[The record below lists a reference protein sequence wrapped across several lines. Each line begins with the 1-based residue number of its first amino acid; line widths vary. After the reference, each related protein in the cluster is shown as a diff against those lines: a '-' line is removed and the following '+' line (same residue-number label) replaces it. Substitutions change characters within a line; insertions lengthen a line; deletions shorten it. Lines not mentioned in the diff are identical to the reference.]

1 MKVKDGPQL
10 KKDSITN
17 VSGDAWEVFE
27 NSFYLEH
34 NWTEY
39 QLFALTFLFGIV
51 YKRRLNIYWIT
62 FLNQ

>member
-34 NWTEY
+34 N
-39 QLFALTFLFGIV
+39 
-51 YKRRLNIYWIT
+51 
-62 FLNQ
+62 